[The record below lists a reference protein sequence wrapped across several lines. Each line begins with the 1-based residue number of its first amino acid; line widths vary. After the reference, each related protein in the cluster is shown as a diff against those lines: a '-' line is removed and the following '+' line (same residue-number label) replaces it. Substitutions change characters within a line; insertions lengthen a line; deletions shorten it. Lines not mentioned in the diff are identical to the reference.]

1 MKLIG
6 LDVGTKRIGVAK
18 ADSNVRVA
26 VPYSAVEVDGNEFDK
41 IASLARAW
49 DINCFVLGLPRN
61 NSGEET
67 KQSQV
72 VRQFAAELKT
82 AIPDAKICFQDE
94 SLTSVEAEKR
104 LKKRKKSYKKGDI
117 DSEAATIILQDF
129 LEQHASSKS
138 ISKATA
144 AKRHSVKGAKQPR
157 THHLAT
163 ALVVILLTLALGCG
177 AGYVFFVYNLQ
188 PVFTD
193 VDCEPEDAETEP
205 CKFITFKVTEG
216 EGVSDIALNLKDA
229 GLIRNSV
236 VFQLYFRL
244 SFSGSTIKSGEYQLN
259 RAMSTEEIAKIL
271 VGGTIDTNVFSL
283 TVLPG
288 STEADVKQALLKVG
302 YTEDQIMVAL
312 DQDYS
317 DQDFGW
323 LFEGKPAEASLEGY
337 LFGETYEFYRSDDA
351 ETVVKRMLSEMA
363 KAVEENGLKDKFAEH
378 GLNLY
383 QGITL
388 ASIVQKEA
396 NNATDY
402 ARVAQVFH
410 NRLAAN
416 MTLGSDVTTQYAL
429 NLVDPNRETYKD
441 NAAALEVDSPYNTR
455 KYPGL
460 PYGPISNPG
469 VEALVATA
477 NPDNEFA
484 HEYLFFLTGD
494 DGLMYY
500 SATEEGHRQNV
511 TDHCQNL
518 CSVAL

>member
-26 VPYSAVEVDGNEFDK
+26 VPYAAVKVDGSEFEK

-67 KQSQV
+67 QQSDY
-72 VRQFAAELKT
+72 VRQFAVELKE

-104 LKKRKKSYKKGDI
+104 LKKRKKGYKKGDI

-129 LEQHASSKS
+129 LEEHSSPKS
-138 ISKATA
+138 ITRAAS
-144 AKRHSVKGAKQPR
+144 AKRHSVKGRKQPR

-163 ALVVILLTLALGCG
+163 ALIVILLTLALGCG
-177 AGYVFFVYNLQ
+177 AGYAFFVYSMQ
-188 PVFTD
+188 PVFIDVECTPED
-193 VDCEPEDAETEP
+193 VDTEP
-205 CKFITFKVTEG
+205 CRAVTFEVKDG
-216 EGVSDIALNLKDA
+216 EGVSDIAFNLKEA
-229 GLIRNSV
+229 GLIRNSI

-244 SFSGSTIKSGEYQLN
+244 NAHNETIKSGVYQLN
-259 RAMSTEEIAKIL
+259 RAMSTAEITQIL
-271 VGGTIDTNVFSL
+271 IGGTIDTNVFSL
-283 TVLPG
+283 TILPG
-288 STEADVKQALLKVG
+288 STVAEVKQAMIEVG
-302 YTEDQIMVAL
+302 YTDEEVSAAL
-312 DQDYS
+312 AHDYS
-317 DQDFGW
+317 DQDFAW
-323 LFEGKPAEASLEGY
+323 LFDGKPAETSLEGY
-337 LFGETYEFYRSDDA
+337 LFGETYEFFRYDDA
-351 ETVVKRMLSEMA
+351 ETVVRRMLAEMA
-363 KAVEENGLKDKFAEH
+363 DAVEENGLKDKFAEH

-402 ARVAQVFH
+402 ARVAQVFY

-416 MTLGSDVTTQYAL
+416 MTLGSDVTTQYAVDQ
-429 NLVDPNRETYKD
+429 VDPNRETYTD
-441 NAAALEVDSPYNTR
+441 NAAALEIDSPYNTR

-460 PYGPISNPG
+460 PFGPISNPG

-477 NPDNEFA
+477 NPDAEAAAN
-484 HEYLFFLTGD
+484 YLFFLTGD
-494 DGLMYY
+494 DGVMYY
-500 SATEEGHRQNV
+500 SDTEEGHRQNI
-511 TDHCQNL
+511 TDHCHDL
-518 CSVAL
+518 CNVAL